1 MVVVRLIRAAVKEAC
16 DGTPKLGGSSFSMV
30 DQKST
35 TYRPRRAFIE
45 PDVEPAKPEQQP
57 AGPDRDNFVHPRGT
71 PIPPPVVDEDHPKP
85 LYRDETRT
93 NGWSSPAARAA
104 AAPEADPPT
113 DESVRPITSAPQRG
127 LDEET
132 TAILPRS
139 RQGQQRSHTP
149 LDAIH
154 DYDEDERM
162 PLGRRTKVALLIGG
176 VAVVVV
182 IGLLVGYAV
191 LSAGSQRQSQSG
203 AARSPAGSGTSGG
216 GTSAN
221 TSQPPDQTGTA
232 SLSDASMLNP
242 AQAEN
247 LDSKRTWKVEL
258 TQRNPAEDAPTAAC
272 FGGEPLDG
280 QPTPQQKIL
289 RALTSSGKNG
299 PTALHEAMSYNSP
312 DEAIQAFAIASRT
325 LGGCAVTGSYI
336 ESGRSVTGVGNQ
348 SVGAVIKVV
357 DGSKSQAHSIVL
369 NRTGRVMNV
378 VDAVQPSQAL
388 AITAVAKALQQV
400 NTVQCGP
407 AGGECGGTLSIK
419 DGPPPLGGD
428 KPGFLATGDLPPAG
442 PKMAPW
448 VATEIEPPTEEFKG
462 SACENV
468 NWETVAAESKDA
480 RTYLIQ
486 DTGTN
491 FFGLDE
497 IVLTTKDAKA
507 AKKQVER
514 IKSSLTACKNR
525 QPTATVTTKKVT
537 SIGAKNAKVTGWTA
551 VVSQKSID
559 GTHKY
564 RVGIVSAG
572 PKVIYTFLNPK
583 DDYDFSG
590 GQWDTVAVR
599 AGERATQVNP

>member
-1 MVVVRLIRAAVKEAC
+1 
-16 DGTPKLGGSSFSMV
+16 MV
-30 DQKST
+30 DQKSA

-45 PDVEPAKPEQQP
+45 PDSEPAKPIQP
-57 AGPDRDNFVHPRGT
+57 AGPDNANGK

-85 LYRDETRT
+85 LYRDETRA
-93 NGWSSPAARAA
+93 NGWYSPAARAA
-104 AAPEADPPT
+104 AAPESDPPT
-113 DESVRPITSAPQRG
+113 DESVPPITFAPRRTRG
-127 LDEET
+127 LDEEET

-139 RQGQQRSHTP
+139 RQGQHRSQTP

-154 DYDEDERM
+154 DYDEDERR
-162 PLGRRTKVALLIGG
+162 PLGRRTKLALLIGG

-191 LSAGSQRQSQSG
+191 LSAASQRQRQPG
-203 AARSPAGSGTSGG
+203 AGGSPGASGTSGG
-216 GTSAN
+216 TSDNA
-221 TSQPPDQTGTA
+221 SQPPDQTGTA

-242 AQAEN
+242 VQAEN

-289 RALTSSGKNG
+289 RVLTSSGKNH
-299 PTALHEAMSYNSP
+299 PTALHEAMAYNSTE
-312 DEAIQAFAIASRT
+312 EASQAFAIASRT

-336 ESGRSVTGVGNQ
+336 ESGRVVSGVGNQ
-348 SVGAVIKVV
+348 AVGVVVKVV
-357 DGSKSQAHSIVL
+357 EGTKSQAHSIVL
-369 NRTGRVMNV
+369 NHTGRVMNV

-388 AITAVAKALQQV
+388 AITAVATALQQV
-400 NTVQCGP
+400 NNVQCGP
-407 AGGECGGTLSIK
+407 AGGECGGTLSVK

-428 KPGFLATGDLPPAG
+428 EAGYLATGDLPPAG
-442 PKMAPW
+442 PKVASW
-448 VATEIEPPTEEFKG
+448 VATKRELKEKFDG
-462 SACENV
+462 SQCENV
-468 NWETVAAESKDA
+468 NWKTVPAESKDA

-507 AKKQVER
+507 ASKQVDK
-514 IKSSLTACKNR
+514 IKSKLASCKDR
-525 QPTATVTTKKVT
+525 QPTATVSKP
-537 SIGAKNAKVTGWTA
+537 AKVTGIGAENTKVAGWTA
-551 VVSQKSID
+551 VVSQKSTD

-583 DDYDFSG
+583 EDYDFSR
-590 GQWDTVAVR
+590 GQWDMVAVR
-599 AGERATQVNP
+599 AGQRATQINN